1 MRTLKDQFFKQQEVF
16 MSPDR
21 SRREFLQAGL
31 ALPAAGLV
39 SSSLGPT
46 FQKEPPKITYRTL
59 GKTGLKVTGV
69 GYGIGYVPNVEV
81 VNRAI
86 DLGINYFDT
95 SRDYKES
102 EAIFAGCIKN
112 GRRQKIHISSKSG
125 STKKDEILKDMDTSL
140 KTLGTDY
147 VDIWHLH
154 ARDTPA
160 RIPDDAL
167 EAMAQCKK
175 SGKARYIGFSCHNP
189 NNMVDFH
196 LNSKVFDV
204 MQTTY
209 SYAIGSGFREKA
221 VQKLAAANIGVIAMK
236 VVVALSGIGMGRG
249 GSGTQSKKKEGEG
262 PLAGIKWVL
271 SNPAIGVTV
280 PNMNSIEEL
289 EMNMRALSEPYT
301 PADEQLLFTLNE
313 RIRPDYCRMCY
324 QCDGNCPKGMP
335 VAEVLR
341 FLAYYDFA
349 GSLYQATMNFRNLD
363 PEIRNIRCSD
373 CSECVIKC
381 PNGVQVRNRLMR
393 AQELLA

>member
-1 MRTLKDQFFKQQEVF
+1 MIFN
-16 MSPDR
+16 S

-31 ALPAAGLV
+31 ALPAAGLI
-39 SSSLGPT
+39 SPNLDTS
-46 FQKEPPKITYRTL
+46 FQIDPSKITHRTL

-69 GYGIGYVPNVEV
+69 GFGIGYEPNIEV

-95 SRDYKES
+95 SRDYRES
-102 EAIFAGCIKN
+102 EAIFSGCIKG
-112 GRRQKIHISSKSG
+112 GRRQKIHIASKSG
-125 STKKDEILKDMDTSL
+125 SIKKDDILKDMDTSL

-160 RIPDDAL
+160 RIPDEAL
-167 EAMAQCKK
+167 EAMMQCKK
-175 SGKARYIGFSCHNP
+175 SGKARFIGFSCHNP

-209 SYAIGSGFREKA
+209 SFAIGSGFREKA
-221 VQKLAAANIGVIAMK
+221 VQKLAAANVGVIAMK
-236 VVVALSGIGMGRG
+236 VVVALSGIGMKRG
-249 GSGTQSKKKEGEG
+249 GSGEPAKTNKKDGEG

-271 SNPAIGVTV
+271 SNPAIGTTV
-280 PNMNSIEEL
+280 PNMNSIAEL
-289 EMNMRALSEPYT
+289 EMNMRAMSEPYT

-313 RIRPDYCRMCY
+313 QIRPDYCRMCY
-324 QCDGNCPKGMP
+324 RCDGKCPKGMP
-335 VAEVLR
+335 VSDVLR

-349 GSLYQATMNFRNLD
+349 GNLHQAVVNFRNLA
-363 PEIRNIRCSD
+363 PEIRSIRCSD
-373 CSECVIKC
+373 CSKCAIQC
-381 PNGVQVRNRLMR
+381 PNGVQVKNRLIR
-393 AQELLA
+393 AQELIA